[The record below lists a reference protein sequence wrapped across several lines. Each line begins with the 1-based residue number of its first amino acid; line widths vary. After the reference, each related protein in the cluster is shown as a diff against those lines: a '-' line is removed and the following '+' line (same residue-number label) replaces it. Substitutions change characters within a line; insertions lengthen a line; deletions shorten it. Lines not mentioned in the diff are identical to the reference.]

1 MSSCA
6 AADCGGRGQSH
17 NTKLLRR
24 FVVDDEGAAAFSFT
38 RTLALA
44 NADGKPITLMKNGSS
59 YGNIDSK
66 FQLFEDDENKVVLF
80 LFGIIGIDACSR
92 SLVFSPLSTRCTF
105 KGDQTPKRSPASRE
119 EWKPKLKRVP
129 APGPKKS
136 EIVCDLLPAP

>member
-66 FQLFEDDENKVVLF
+66 FQLFEDDEDKGVLF
-80 LFGIIGIDACSR
+80 LFGII
-92 SLVFSPLSTRCTF
+92 
-105 KGDQTPKRSPASRE
+105 
-119 EWKPKLKRVP
+119 
-129 APGPKKS
+129 
-136 EIVCDLLPAP
+136 